1 LILHLLRDWPIFNQF
16 GTSFDLGLRQRNN
29 EFLLFEILSRN
40 GRWMDEHLAPS
51 QPSPAI
57 SDEPAHFPRPIVKQK
72 IDDIPDSAIAC
83 LDREALQRGN
93 DLQHSLAPYV
103 NQQER
108 HLAASSDERAI
119 FDRGATYSSQS
130 GA

>member
-1 LILHLLRDWPIFNQF
+1 LLRDRRIFNQF
-16 GTSFDLGLRQRNN
+16 GTSLDLGLRQRNN

-57 SDEPAHFPRPIVKQK
+57 NDEPAHFPRRIVEQK
-72 IDDIPDSAIAC
+72 IDDSSDSAVAC

-93 DLQHSLAPYV
+93 DLQHGLAPYV
-103 NQQER
+103 NQ
-108 HLAASSDERAI
+108 
-119 FDRGATYSSQS
+119 
-130 GA
+130 